1 MRWPHLPPW
10 LSECS
15 NARPGGQREQSQRVA
30 SSGASVRLP
39 RLRVPLEMRLL
50 YSARAS
56 VPFGCVRRP
65 GTRSVWENPHQAD
78 VPTQEKLSAQDARF
92 PRAHGDTRRKAGS
105 QGAPS
110 QRPEALDACEH
121 GVNRRHRLRGRGR
134 FAAVRRAGVESR
146 QGLVRVR
153 VMPNGLEVFRAGLAV
168 FGARTA
174 VERNRAR
181 RVVRAALAPIAQGI
195 AGFDA
200 VVSFPARAGAVQP
213 AALGRDLAGALES
226 ATQRSATR

>member
-1 MRWPHLPPW
+1 
-10 LSECS
+10 
-15 NARPGGQREQSQRVA
+15 
-30 SSGASVRLP
+30 
-39 RLRVPLEMRLL
+39 MRLL

-78 VPTQEKLSAQDARF
+78 VPTQEKLSAQDAWF
-92 PRAHGDTRRKAGS
+92 PRAHGDTRRKAGA

-110 QRPEALDACEH
+110 QRPEALDACEYR
-121 GVNRRHRLRGRGR
+121 VNRRHRLRGRGR

-146 QGLVRVR
+146 HGLVRVR
-153 VMPNGLEVFRAGLAV
+153 VLPNGLGVFRAGLAV

-181 RVVRAALAPIAQGI
+181 RVVRAALAPMAEGI
-195 AGFDA
+195 AGLDA
-200 VVSFPARAGAVQP
+200 VVSVPARAGGVAP
-213 AALGRDLAGALES
+213 AMLGRDLASALNE
-226 ATQRSATR
+226 AAQRSAAR

>member
-1 MRWPHLPPW
+1 
-10 LSECS
+10 
-15 NARPGGQREQSQRVA
+15 
-30 SSGASVRLP
+30 
-39 RLRVPLEMRLL
+39 MRLL

-65 GTRSVWENPHQAD
+65 GTRSVWENPHQAN

-92 PRAHGDTRRKAGS
+92 PRAHGDTRRKAGA

-110 QRPEALDACEH
+110 QGPEALDTCEY

-134 FAAVRRAGVESR
+134 FAAVRSAGVESR
-146 QGLVRVR
+146 RGLVRVR
-153 VMPNGLEVFRAGLAV
+153 VLPNGLDVFRAGLAV

-181 RVVRAALAPIAQGI
+181 RVMRAALAPMASEIG
-195 AGFDA
+195 GLDA
-200 VVSFPARAGAVQP
+200 VVSVPARAGGVAP
-213 AALGRDLAGALES
+213 AALGRDLASALHE
-226 ATQRSATR
+226 AARRFAAQ